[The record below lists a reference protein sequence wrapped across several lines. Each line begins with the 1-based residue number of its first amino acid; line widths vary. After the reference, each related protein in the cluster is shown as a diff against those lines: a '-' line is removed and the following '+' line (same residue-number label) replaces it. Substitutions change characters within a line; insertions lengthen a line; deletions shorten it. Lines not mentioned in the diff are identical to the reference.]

1 MHGRTGAGGPKKPP
15 SDGSK
20 DVMPQRIKRAL
31 SAAFALAVLAGL
43 MIHASVTSGCSSS
56 SPVATPETP
65 ADAASTAPSAAPE
78 VPATKEEETFFP
90 ASKAGPMSPRKSHAP
105 PANQNA
111 APNQK

>member
-1 MHGRTGAGGPKKPP
+1 MPLPTRAGGPKKPP

-20 DVMPQRIKRAL
+20 DVMPQRIQRAL
-31 SAAFALAVLAGL
+31 SAAFALAVLTGL

-56 SPVATPETP
+56 SPVPAPETA
-65 ADAASTAPSAAPE
+65 ADAASAAPSAAPE
-78 VPATKEEETFFP
+78 VPAAQEETFFP

-105 PANQNA
+105 PANQKS